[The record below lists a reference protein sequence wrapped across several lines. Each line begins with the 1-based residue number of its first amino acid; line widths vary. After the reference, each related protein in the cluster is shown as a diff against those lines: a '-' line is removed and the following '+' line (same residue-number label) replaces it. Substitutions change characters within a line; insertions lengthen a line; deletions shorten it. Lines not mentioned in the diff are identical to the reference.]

1 MSARGDAA
9 RRARWAAKDKQWNA
23 AQLEAALDAWL
34 TSLPAH
40 LVQKLNDDMLAI
52 FGKRYRSSSPLNATA
67 EERDLVRAAL
77 EKIEEINLAY
87 DAGHVEGDS
96 QPGQEENSMSLE
108 QAIQALTAAVEA
120 NTAAVKAGGG
130 ASAGGTTTTK
140 KETKKE
146 EVKKPT
152 KTREELAA
160 VMGKVKEAKTKE
172 VAQAL
177 IKDVGKSDKLAGVA
191 EELIDELFAA
201 AEKKLAE
208 EDEM

>member
-52 FGKRYRSSSPLNATA
+52 FGKRYRSSSPLNATV

-130 ASAGGTTTTK
+130 ASAGGTTKSTK
-140 KETKKE
+140 PPKD

>member
-130 ASAGGTTTTK
+130 ASAGGTTKSTK
-140 KETKKE
+140 PPKD

-191 EELIDELFAA
+191 EELIDDLFAA
-201 AEKKLAE
+201 AEAKLKE